1 MNYSGLVG
9 FKPACLA
16 AAITATLFGSAHLSA
31 DGLVLEE
38 VVVTAQ
44 KRAENLQDIA
54 ASITAVSSA
63 ALDDNGITNFT
74 DATKMIPGLNMTQTN
89 ATNTQVSLRGVTYDR
104 QSAAN
109 EAVDVYWNGAV
120 YRASA
125 MFTSMFDVERIE
137 VLRGPQGTLQGK
149 TSPAGAILMHTKR
162 PSFDAVEGQVKA
174 SVSDDGTSIGELG
187 FNLPVSETL
196 AVRLAGIYNSN
207 EGKGNTNVNTG
218 TQDDTDVTGGRIT
231 VAYEPSDNFSAV
243 LTSEYVENS
252 ILETFQ
258 VVGSGAHGDIDLGD
272 NLGVTVRPHTVEVQ
286 TEISTL
292 ELNFDE
298 VGAHTITSVTSYNS
312 TEMSELNDLDVGDV
326 VAGEFWSSDVE
337 QDVYTFSQELRIDR
351 NDDSWWQYTAGI
363 YYSKTNT
370 HILNYADAAASS
382 ANRNNDLGGSL
393 YLDLTIELEE
403 FGYFTHNRIE
413 LNEKSELQVG
423 LRYSRIRRDDIST
436 MTVPLPPIFGGDYVQ
451 PLTTNP
457 DGVDDA
463 FTGGIKYIYNIND
476 DLMAYTSLDASY
488 RPSGSGV
495 NPRIV
500 ANASRLSFNEENT
513 LAFEMGFKSTLF
525 EGRMQLNGALYQQH
539 FNEYQ
544 NFFQEIEMYEPRGPF
559 VDPLVGNNDAIA
571 TGVELEAVGLITE
584 DWRATAAVSYNDFKF
599 SDGEVGYC
607 NGSTPPAST
616 EEFVNTCDLSGQRV
630 GDSPNWSLSMS
641 SEYNIPLE
649 TVDVFIRG
657 LYKFNGD
664 RQSPSIAGAAGGN
677 GSYSILDL
685 FTGVRSKDQ
694 LWEVSLW
701 AKNVLDKQAETKK
714 FTMESSGY
722 REVAV
727 EAERSLGASL
737 RYNFS
742 L

>member
-1 MNYSGLVG
+1 MDYSKLKG

-16 AAITATLFGSAHLSA
+16 AAIAATLLSSGQLSA
-31 DGLVLEE
+31 EGLVLEE

-63 ALDDNGITNFT
+63 ALDDNGITSFT

-162 PSFDAVEGQVKA
+162 PSFDGVEGQVKA
-174 SVSDDGTSIGELG
+174 SVSDDGTNIGEFGLS
-187 FNLPVSETL
+187 LPVSETL
-196 AVRLAGIYNSN
+196 AIRLAGIYNSN
-207 EGKGNTNVNTG
+207 EGKGNTNVYTG
-218 TQDDTDVTGGRIT
+218 TQDDTDVTGSRIT
-231 VAYEPSDNFSAV
+231 VVYEPSDDFSAI

-252 ILETFQ
+252 VLETFQ
-258 VVGSGAHGDIDLGD
+258 VVGSGVHGDISLAD
-272 NLGVTVRPHTVEVQ
+272 NLGVTARPHAVEIQ

-292 ELNFDE
+292 ELNLND
-298 VGAHTITSVTSYNS
+298 VGGHTITSVTSYNS
-312 TEMSELNDLDVGDV
+312 TEMSEYNDLDVGDV
-326 VAGEFWSSDVE
+326 VAGEFHSSDVE
-337 QDVYTFSQELRIDR
+337 QDVYTFAQELRIDR
-351 NDDSWWQYTAGI
+351 NDDSWWQYTAGV
-363 YYSKTNT
+363 YYAKTNT
-370 HILNYADAAASS
+370 HILNYADVAPNSASFGVDVEIS
-382 ANRNNDLGGSL
+382 
-393 YLDLTIELEE
+393 IELEE

-413 LNEKSELQVG
+413 LTEDSELQVG

-436 MTVPLPPIFGGDYVQ
+436 LAFGSFIQ
-451 PLTTNP
+451 PLTTSP

-463 FTGGIKYIYNIND
+463 FTGGVKYIYNLSD

-495 NPRIV
+495 NPRIS
-500 ANASRLSFNEENT
+500 ANAHRLSFNEENT
-513 LAFEMGFKSTLF
+513 LAFEVGFKSTLF
-525 EGRMQLNGALYQQH
+525 DGRMQLNGALYQQH

-544 NFFQEIEMYEPRGPF
+544 NFFQEMEMYDSAGLF

-571 TGVELEAVGLITE
+571 TGIELEAVGLISE
-584 DWRATAAVSYNDFKF
+584 DWRATMALSYNDFKF
-599 SDGEVGYC
+599 ADGEVGYC
-607 NGSTPPAST
+607 NDGTPPASA
-616 EEFVNTCDLSGQRV
+616 EEFISTCELGGQRV
-630 GDSPNWSLSMS
+630 GDSPNWSVSMS
-641 SEYNIPLE
+641 SDYNIPLE

-677 GSYSILDL
+677 GSYSVLDV

-701 AKNVLDKQAETKK
+701 AKNILDKAAETKK

>member
-1 MNYSGLVG
+1 MDYSKLMD

-16 AAITATLFGSAHLSA
+16 AAVAATMLSSAPLSA

-54 ASITAVSSA
+54 ASIAAVSSE
-63 ALDDNGITNFT
+63 ALDDNGITSFT

-125 MFTSMFDVERIE
+125 MFTSMFDVERLE

-162 PSFDAVEGQVKA
+162 PSFDAVEGQLKA
-174 SVSDDGTSIGELG
+174 SLSDDGTHIGEFGL
-187 FNLPVSETL
+187 NLPVSETL
-196 AVRLAGIYNSN
+196 AIRLAGIYNSN
-207 EGKGNTNVNTG
+207 EGKGNTNFNTG
-218 TQDDTDVTGGRIT
+218 TEDDTGVTGSRIT
-231 VAYEPSDNFSAV
+231 VAYEPSDDFGAV

-252 ILETFQ
+252 VVESFQ
-258 VVGSGAHGDIDLGD
+258 VVGSGVHGDISLHD
-272 NLGVTVRPHTVEVQ
+272 NLGITTRPHTVEIQ

-292 ELNFDE
+292 ELNFND

-312 TEMSELNDLDVGDV
+312 TEMSEYNDLDVGDV
-326 VAGEFWSSDVE
+326 VVGEFHSSDVE

-351 NDDSWWQYTAGI
+351 NDDSWWQYTAGV
-363 YYSKTNT
+363 YYAKTNT
-370 HILNYADAAASS
+370 HILNYADAAPNS

-413 LNEKSELQVG
+413 LSEDSELQVG

-436 MTVPLPPIFGGDYVQ
+436 MTIPLPPIFGGDFVQ

-463 FTGGIKYIYNIND
+463 FTGGVKYIYNISD

-495 NPRIV
+495 NPRITT
-500 ANASRLSFNEENT
+500 NAHRLSFNEENT
-513 LAFEMGFKSTLF
+513 LAFEVGFKSTLF
-525 EGRMQLNGALYQQH
+525 DGRMQLNGALYQQH

-544 NFFQEIEMYEPRGPF
+544 NFFQEIEMYDSRGLF

-571 TGVELEAVGLITE
+571 TGFELEAVGLITE

-599 SDGEVGYC
+599 ADGEVGYC
-607 NGSTPPAST
+607 NDGTPPASAD
-616 EEFVNTCDLSGQRV
+616 EFVSTCELGGQRV

-641 SEYNIPLE
+641 SDYNIPLE
-649 TVDVFIRG
+649 TVDIFVRG
-657 LYKFNGD
+657 LYKFNGS

-677 GSYSILDL
+677 GSYSVLDV

-701 AKNVLDKQAETKK
+701 AKNVLDKAAETKK

-727 EAERSLGASL
+727 EAERSIGASL